1 MNGTIYILTNSKNVL
16 DSIKE
21 SLEPIPF
28 IKIIGGGT
36 LGESLNFLD
45 RLSSDILL
53 LGEDLNLD
61 EITQIRDVLNKN
73 KKLDDISVVYSMT
86 ISDASKID
94 LLFKNNLVDDY
105 FSLNNNLSEKE
116 FRIAKILELRKL
128 REEVENLRI
137 ENLYYQ
143 SELANFERRRFYLD
157 KKKYEKNRESLI
169 NIMHKIRTY
178 LTGIKEGIEL
188 LLGNKVDG
196 EDRENVINLIKRNM
210 VEFEEF
216 INAEDLTLKE
226 EKKIN
231 EPKVTQFKS
240 IFDEV
245 SKRAILEAR
254 KKSISIFLVPLK
266 QDFSVISDA
275 NDLEFGL
282 ENIIQGIISSTKSG
296 SVIKGEVKPQNV
308 GNLLE
313 VSFTISSDSIN
324 RNGFEKFIEHQS
336 ESINFLLSQKSKL
349 EILELEQNII
359 IRFYLLRLS

>member
-73 KKLDDISVVYSMT
+73 KKLDDISVIYSMT

-116 FRIAKILELRKL
+116 FRIAKLLELRKL
-128 REEVENLRI
+128 RGEIENLRI

-178 LTGIKEGIEL
+178 L
-188 LLGNKVDG
+188 
-196 EDRENVINLIKRNM
+196 
-210 VEFEEF
+210 
-216 INAEDLTLKE
+216 
-226 EKKIN
+226 
-231 EPKVTQFKS
+231 
-240 IFDEV
+240 
-245 SKRAILEAR
+245 
-254 KKSISIFLVPLK
+254 
-266 QDFSVISDA
+266 
-275 NDLEFGL
+275 
-282 ENIIQGIISSTKSG
+282 
-296 SVIKGEVKPQNV
+296 
-308 GNLLE
+308 
-313 VSFTISSDSIN
+313 
-324 RNGFEKFIEHQS
+324 
-336 ESINFLLSQKSKL
+336 
-349 EILELEQNII
+349 
-359 IRFYLLRLS
+359 